1 MMLYNM
7 LYYNALKER
16 GTRTPIL
23 IIIKTIQIIVITII
37 IMTFIMIITIRIFR
51 KSLLIKMSLS
61 LSLSLSL
68 THTHTHTLPQVL
80 SVVLRNLKVQ
90 SPILPTITM
99 AAVLVVV
106 MVVVVGLKEVE
117 VRIMQIKVYSSRV
130 KVEVSNNLTTA
141 IIREPISKVTVLS
154 TYGMIHI
161 PSRSCSSRLYSTLL
175 SSPPLADT
183 ALFIIHY
190 FDYHILP
197 HHPDS
202 YIYLHIYYTIFFC
215 IFLY

>member
-61 LSLSLSL
+61 LSLSL
-68 THTHTHTLPQVL
+68 THTHTLPQVL

-117 VRIMQIKVYSSRV
+117 VEVRIMQSKVYSSRV
-130 KVEVSNNLTTA
+130 KVEVSNNLTTT

-161 PSRSCSSRLYSTLL
+161 PSRSCSTPLSLYSTVLYSPLL
-175 SSPPLADT
+175 
-183 ALFIIHY
+183 H
-190 FDYHILP
+190 
-197 HHPDS
+197 
-202 YIYLHIYYTIFFC
+202 
-215 IFLY
+215 

>member
-1 MMLYNM
+1 M
-7 LYYNALKER
+7 
-16 GTRTPIL
+16 
-23 IIIKTIQIIVITII
+23 
-37 IMTFIMIITIRIFR
+37 
-51 KSLLIKMSLS
+51 
-61 LSLSLSL
+61 
-68 THTHTHTLPQVL
+68 
-80 SVVLRNLKVQ
+80 VLRNLKVQ

-117 VRIMQIKVYSSRV
+117 VEVEVRIMPSKVYSSRV
-130 KVEVSNNLTTA
+130 KVEVSNNLTTT

-161 PSRSCSSRLYSTLL
+161 PSRSCSTPLSLYSTLL

-202 YIYLHIYYTIFFC
+202 YIYLYIYYTIFFC